1 MLCESCGKNQ
11 ASIHYTKIIN
21 GEIKEHHLCADCTSS
36 FSDLD
41 FDTSLFFNKFFTGLI
56 DNIDDLE
63 EKVIDIKCPECGLTY
78 KKFKAIGKFGCSKC
92 YKTFENQLDSLV
104 RGLHGHNTH
113 RGKIPKRS
121 NVKIFLKRETEKLRV
136 DLENAIKR
144 EEFEKA
150 AIIRDELKTLNTKL
164 EEQGE

>member
-1 MLCESCGKNQ
+1 MLCESCGNNQ

-21 GEIKEHHLCADCTSS
+21 GEIEEHHLCTDCTSS

-56 DNIDDLE
+56 DNIDE
-63 EKVIDIKCPECGLTY
+63 SNKEKIDIKCPECGLSY
-78 KKFKAIGKFGCSKC
+78 KRFKALGKFGCSQC
-92 YKTFENQLDSLV
+92 YKTFEEQIDTLV
-104 RGLHGHNTH
+104 KGLHGHNTH
-113 RGKIPKRS
+113 KGKIPKRS
-121 NVKIFLKRETEKLRV
+121 NIKIFLRRETEKLRV

-150 AIIRDELKTLNTKL
+150 ATIRDEIKTLNTKL

>member
-1 MLCESCGKNQ
+1 MLCESFGKNQ
-11 ASIHYTKIIN
+11 ASIYYTKINN
-21 GEIKEHHLCADCTSS
+21 GEIKEHHLCTHCTSN
-36 FSDLD
+36 FSDMD

-56 DNIDDLE
+56 DNIDEIGE
-63 EKVIDIKCPECGLTY
+63 ENIDIKWPECGLSY
-78 KKFKAIGKFGCSKC
+78 KNFRANGKFGCSKC
-92 YKTFENQLDSLV
+92 YETFEGQLNSLV

-121 NVKIFLKRETEKLRV
+121 NVKIFLRRETDKLRI
-136 DLENAIKR
+136 DLEEAIKR

-150 AIIRDELKTLNTKL
+150 ATIRDEIKTLNMKL